1 MLSTVS
7 ALSFG
12 WFVSSE
18 IFSCIALY
26 ASSNELLSISVPNI
40 FSDISSRE
48 IFSIL
53 ISSDNALIYSTSC
66 PKSDLSIFSN
76 VEIIFCS
83 CIFKSSD
90 ILSSDIAV
98 SIFSINAS
106 TSILIFSS
114 AASSSFAASVTVLF
128 FAAV

>member
-1 MLSTVS
+1 MLSTVSALSLLFKLSLFKEVIISEFSMLSTVS

-53 ISSDNALIYSTSC
+53 ISSDNALIYSTS
-66 PKSDLSIFSN
+66 
-76 VEIIFCS
+76 
-83 CIFKSSD
+83 
-90 ILSSDIAV
+90 
-98 SIFSINAS
+98 
-106 TSILIFSS
+106 
-114 AASSSFAASVTVLF
+114 
-128 FAAV
+128 